1 MKGLK
6 GNAPGFLIRGE
17 TLKSDIREGSRK
29 VDPVVP
35 EKLFY
40 KIGEV
45 SRITGVEPY
54 ILRYWESEF
63 EVLEPQKSK
72 TGQRHYRK
80 GDIELILKVKR
91 LLYEEGYTIA
101 GARRR
106 LIAEGKRREAP
117 SKLINREGVIAF
129 QTLKKVREGLES
141 IFNILNQK

>member
-1 MKGLK
+1 MKGLEGK
-6 GNAPGFLIRGE
+6 APGFLIRSD
-17 TLKSDIREGSRK
+17 TLKSDIREGPGE
-29 VDPVVP
+29 VNPVVP

-63 EVLEPQKSK
+63 EALEPQKSK

-80 GDIELILKVKR
+80 RDIELILKVKK

-106 LIAEGKRREAP
+106 LLAEGKRREAP
-117 SKLINREGVIAF
+117 SKLINREGVLAF
-129 QTLKKVREGLES
+129 QTLKKVRDGLES